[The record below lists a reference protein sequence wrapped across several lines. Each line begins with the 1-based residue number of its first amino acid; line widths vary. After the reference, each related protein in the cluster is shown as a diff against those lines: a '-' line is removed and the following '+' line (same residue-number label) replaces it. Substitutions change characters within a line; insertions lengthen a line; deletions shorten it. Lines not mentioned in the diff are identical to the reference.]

1 MKGVKLT
8 ELGGWGLRYSMLN
21 DKLSDS
27 SARWGGF
34 FWVFAGMPKGISSK
48 VGAAS
53 ELWGN
58 RGVASWQVACV
69 KHDFTGVP
77 GDCCAGEE

>member
-8 ELGGWGLRYSMLN
+8 DLGGRGLRYSMLN
-21 DKLSDS
+21 EKSSGS
-27 SARWGGF
+27 SACWGG

-58 RGVASWQVACV
+58 RGVASRQVTCV

-77 GDCCAGEE
+77 GDCSVGKE